1 MVRGVPFVV
10 SAPSGAGKST
20 LIRKVMG
27 EMEGL
32 GFSVSHT
39 SRPPRTG
46 EVEGVHYHFVDRP
59 AFQRLIAGGTF
70 AEWAEVHGNLY
81 GTSFQALEAQ
91 LAEGSDVILDLDV
104 QGAIQIRSKVPAA
117 VLVFI
122 MPPSWEVLRNR
133 LESRGLDEPSVIEER
148 IRNAAGEMALAGRY
162 DYLVVNDDLA
172 RACRELGSVVL
183 AERCRTGRR
192 LALLE
197 KLNRT

>member
-91 LAEGSDVILDLDV
+91 LAEGSDVILDIDV
-104 QGAIQIRSKVPAA
+104 QGALQIRSKVPAA

-122 MPPSWEVLRNR
+122 MPPSWEVLRIR

>member
-1 MVRGVPFVV
+1 MV

-91 LAEGSDVILDLDV
+91 LAEGSDVILDIDV
-104 QGAIQIRSKVPAA
+104 QGALQIRSKVPAA

-122 MPPSWEVLRNR
+122 MPPSWEVLRIR

>member
-91 LAEGSDVILDLDV
+91 VAGGSDVILDIDV
-104 QGAIQIRSKVPAA
+104 QGALQIRSKVPAA

-122 MPPSWEVLRNR
+122 MPPSWEVLRIR